1 MKYLLFII
9 IILILFNVNF
19 IPLAKSI
26 SLPELV
32 LRMED
37 ELRCYTYPV
46 NYKEIDKLVKNGVVC
61 HITGDIVKD
70 VDIKIR
76 GFIECFTSNTIIS
89 QPNKCLTLLD

>member
-1 MKYLLFII
+1 MKYF
-9 IILILFNVNF
+9 ILIFILTLFF
-19 IPLAKSI
+19 IVGSTPFAMSI

-46 NYKEIDKLVKNGVVC
+46 SYNEIDKLVQNGVVC
-61 HITGDIVKD
+61 HITGDIVKE
-70 VDIKIR
+70 VDTKVR
-76 GFIECFTSNTIIS
+76 GFIDCFTSNTILS